1 MKILICC
8 DKATYRSLLI
18 QCLGVRAPL
27 SWVETFKLSKA
38 PTPLA
43 GLASWFSARV
53 FAMCAFDTGVSFAFI
68 LAYNSFIYY
77 SLAPPRFDLLPRLSY
92 WQLVYA
98 AAHSSD

>member
-1 MKILICC
+1 MVFG
-8 DKATYRSLLI
+8 S
-18 QCLGVRAPL
+18 V
-27 SWVETFKLSKA
+27 F
-38 PTPLA
+38 
-43 GLASWFSARV
+43 

-98 AAHSSD
+98 AAHSSIGLTQKLGHMLPIYQQYRRLNNQTRMLGYTTVATA